1 MAKRRMFSMQIVDS
15 DAFLDMPISSQL
27 LYFHLSMRAD
37 DEGFIGNPKR
47 IMRMIGV
54 QDDDLKVLLAKRFI
68 LPFESGVVVIK
79 HWLLHNTIKMD
90 RFSPTVYRKER
101 IQIGMKKNKSYT
113 ESTKIDNVEIIPV
126 PERVETKRKQNGTIL
141 DTQVNLS
148 KANLSK
154 FNNKGSKLKIY
165 KGMEPIG
172 NTLKERFGDE

>member
-101 IQIGMKKNKSYT
+101 ILIGMKKNKSYT
-113 ESTKIDNVEIIPV
+113 ESTKIDNVEIVPL

-148 KANLSK
+148 EVNLSK